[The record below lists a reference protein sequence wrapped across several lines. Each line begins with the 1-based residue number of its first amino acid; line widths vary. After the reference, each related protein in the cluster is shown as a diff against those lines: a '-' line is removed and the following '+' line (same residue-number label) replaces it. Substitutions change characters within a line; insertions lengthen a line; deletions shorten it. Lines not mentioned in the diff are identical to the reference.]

1 MNLCRSGKGGLSIAL
16 EAKECFES
24 VVSCTIFLKNV
35 SSLQK
40 LVIGLL
46 EFVNT
51 KTSRVVKASRS
62 VPNTLARLQRISV
75 AAMLLVS
82 FESSYHDNF
91 CTSTGVFI
99 WW

>member
-1 MNLCRSGKGGLSIAL
+1 MGSLLPWRQRNVLRALSA
-16 EAKECFES
+16 A
-24 VVSCTIFLKNV
+24 TIFLKNV

-82 FESSYHDNF
+82 FESSYHDHF